1 MHATHPKQH
10 DPASLWSALRTH
22 LGKVLEPGSFQVWIR
37 PIQPGILED
46 GRLVLHVPD
55 ETFARTVKE
64 QFRTIMEE
72 ILHEITGFPLQ
83 VVFQVGAPDANP
95 SSTSEALVK
104 LLSTQQNRWIFDLYH
119 RLLERNGKPLY
130 NPIVIYGPS
139 GTGKSTL
146 TRAFLHD
153 ISRRGIRVRMW
164 TGDRFLQEVL
174 GALKSKRLPAF
185 RQELRTFQVF
195 FLDGVDILVEKPV
208 FQAEFLSL
216 LEETLATRQWI
227 ISSQQPPQR
236 LRLRPDLLSRLQ
248 GGLILPLE
256 PPDFRS
262 ARDFVKYLSQRKGL
276 PLSDPL
282 ASFIARH
289 VPPDYRALTGVVN
302 QLTLWVRFHGAFPSE
317 AELHRLLKEQF
328 GGTMDVMDVLNIVCE
343 TFGVSLK
350 AIRGR
355 SRRLQIQTARQVAMY
370 LLHHELHMTLREVGK
385 LVGDR
390 HHTTVLSN
398 IRTLERRMRRDPAL
412 NRTVHQLRDR
422 VRPAST

>member
-1 MHATHPKQH
+1 MHVTHPKHH
-10 DPASLWSALRTH
+10 DAASLWRALCTH
-22 LGKVLEPGSFQVWIR
+22 LGQILDPGAYRVWIT
-37 PIQPGILED
+37 PIQPGVLEN

-55 ETFARTVKE
+55 ETFARLVEE

-72 ILHEITGFPLQ
+72 MLREIAGGGLQ
-83 VVFQVGAPDANP
+83 VVFQVGSPDAP
-95 SSTSEALVK
+95 GTATSEALMQ
-104 LLSTQQNRWIFDLYH
+104 LLSTPQNRWIFDLYH

-153 ISRRGIRVRMW
+153 ISQRGIRVRMW
-164 TGDRFLQEVL
+164 TGDRFLREVL
-174 GALKSKRLPAF
+174 SALKAKRLPAF
-185 RQELRTFQVF
+185 RHELQTYQVF

-227 ISSQQPPQR
+227 ISSQQPPPR

-262 ARDFVKYLSQRKGL
+262 ARDFVKYLSHRKGV

-302 QLTLWVRFHGAFPSE
+302 QLTLWVRFHGNFPSE
-317 AELHRLLKEQF
+317 AELHRILKEQF
-328 GGTMDVMDVLNIVCE
+328 GGTMDVMDVLNMVCE

-370 LLHHELHMTLREVGK
+370 LLHHELHMTLRDVGK
-385 LVGDR
+385 MIGDR

-422 VRPAST
+422 LRPHPA